1 MKRRI
6 LVAVGLVVLASAFA
20 GMLFVTI
27 ARAQEQPDFL
37 SPGEADK
44 IREAQDPND
53 RIKLVL
59 DFADDRLKKVE
70 YELKLTT
77 PQVHKPELLNGLLNG
92 YSGCIDEAADRLQ
105 EAQQKGVPIRRV
117 IKDMEKR
124 AKANLETLKTIENV
138 NGPDLPSYKQSLDD
152 AIAGTQDALD
162 EAVKASKE
170 YGSAPI
176 RRKP

>member
-53 RIKLVL
+53 RIKLFL

-92 YSGCIDEAADRLQ
+92 
-105 EAQQKGVPIRRV
+105 
-117 IKDMEKR
+117 
-124 AKANLETLKTIENV
+124 
-138 NGPDLPSYKQSLDD
+138 
-152 AIAGTQDALD
+152 
-162 EAVKASKE
+162 
-170 YGSAPI
+170 
-176 RRKP
+176 